1 MKSRNPGSGKY
12 FLRVLV
18 AGMGSNIYLP
28 VRRVNSVKLGPLGH
42 IMLRTPLSLINSN
55 KGDLE
60 FKLILC
66 SLTQPNFT

>member
-18 AGMGSNIYLP
+18 AGMVSNTYLP
-28 VRRVNSVKLGPLGH
+28 VRHVNSVKLGPLGH
-42 IMLRTPLSLINSN
+42 MLRTPLSLINSN
-55 KGDLE
+55 KGDFE